1 MMAKV
6 TITIPAYNCENTL
19 DETIKSVLNQTYK
32 NWELFIIDDGSK
44 DNTYSIAKTYQNL
57 VPSKIKVFKQ
67 PNKGPAAARNN
78 GFRRASETSQY
89 FIWIDADDLW
99 EKNRLKTMVE
109 FLQNNRN
116 IDIVSTDA
124 LIFKN
129 DIKKTKKHYFTQF
142 KNIRKYDFDNILRA
156 GFIFTSSLFRRSIFE
171 KNNGLKENRYL
182 IGIED
187 YEFWINALL
196 NGAKF
201 QMIRQPLAYYRQTQG
216 SLSSKILNTNY
227 SLEKMFENILKWHGL
242 NENQINTIN
251 QRLVGIRLFIAQ
263 ELATTGETKKAIQY
277 FKRVNNNWSKLSIA
291 LLQKKM
297 KILWLI
303 LFGIKKLV
311 GKVR

>member
-1 MMAKV
+1 MAKV

-19 DETIKSVLNQTYK
+19 DETVKSVLNQTYK
-32 NWELFIIDDGSK
+32 DWELFIIDDGSK
-44 DNTYSIAKTYQNL
+44 DSTYSIAKAYQNL
-57 VPSKIKVFKQ
+57 APSKIKAYRQ

-78 GFRRASETSQY
+78 GFRRATGTSQY

-109 FLQNNRN
+109 FLKNNRD

-129 DIKKTKKHYFTQF
+129 DIKKAKTRYFSQF
-142 KNIRKYDFDNILRA
+142 KNIKEYDFDNILST
-156 GFIFTSSLFRRSIFE
+156 GFIFTSSLFRRSVFE
-171 KNNGLKENRYL
+171 KTKGLKEDRYL

-187 YEFWINALL
+187 YEFWINALF

-201 QMIRQPLAYYRQTQG
+201 QMIRRPLAYYRQTQG

-227 SLEKMFENILKWHGL
+227 SLEEMFKNILKWRGL

-263 ELATTGETKKAIQY
+263 ELAKDGETKKAIRY
-277 FKRVNNNWSKLSIA
+277 FKKVDNKWSKLSIS
-291 LLQKKM
+291 LLEKNSR
-297 KILWLI
+297 IIWLI
-303 LFGIKKLV
+303 LFGLKNMI
-311 GKVR
+311 GKVK